1 VETTPKARKLEQA
14 ALWIVVGLFLALS
27 MSWAVYP
34 RVYDHYHPT
43 PPWPGQLDHWFPSN
57 AQLSFLVAALLAV
70 LGFLQIGFR
79 RRLQRDTSRFLFWVF
94 LLLSLGWAVDCWTF
108 SLSIRFWTVNMGMQS
123 NLSHRAYE
131 MSSMLAGYFSRPI
144 VAIGLLNIGLAWFR
158 KRSSRVVPGRVAQ
171 SGKRTDS

>member
-1 VETTPKARKLEQA
+1 MLSVEIPPNARNLEQA

-43 PPWPGQLDHWFPSN
+43 PPWPGELEIFGPSY
-57 AQLSFLVAALLAV
+57 AQLSFLPAILLAV

-94 LLLSLGWAVDCWTF
+94 LLLGLGWAFDYWTF
-108 SLSIRFWTVNMGMQS
+108 ALSTRFRTVEIEKQS
-123 NLSHRAYE
+123 DQAHRAYE
-131 MSSMLAGYFSRPI
+131 MSSTLAGYFLEPI
-144 VAIGLLNIGLAWFR
+144 VAIGLLNFGLAWFR
-158 KRSSRVVPGRVAQ
+158 KRGSRLVA
-171 SGKRTDS
+171 G